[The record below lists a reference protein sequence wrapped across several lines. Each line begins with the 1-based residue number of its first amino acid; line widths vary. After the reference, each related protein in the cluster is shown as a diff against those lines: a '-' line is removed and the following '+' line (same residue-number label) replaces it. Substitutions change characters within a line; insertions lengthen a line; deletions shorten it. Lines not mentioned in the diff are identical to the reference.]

1 MHSTFNSMAPN
12 ASSMTGK
19 QLAAGTRINKYEIE
33 HVLGLGAY
41 GRVYLARDVKSST
54 KQYYAIKSLP
64 QQEPYVTDH
73 QRALQRT
80 ELTLHA
86 QLNHP
91 NIIRLEHIVQQD
103 DFIHVVL
110 EHGPQGDLFSAITE
124 QNRYFGNHN
133 LIRRVF
139 LQLIDA
145 VEHCH
150 SRHIYHRD
158 LKPENIL
165 VFDDGYTLKLA
176 DFGLATSDAVSRE
189 YGCGS
194 TFYFSPGKFQK
205 TKHISLFL
213 VLSSN
218 TNLKFFYSTECQG
231 AQKKANA
238 TGYATAPNDIW
249 SLGIILINL
258 AAGRNPWLQ
267 ACLDDESFRS
277 YLADRDFIY
286 KILPV
291 SRELNTILKR
301 ILCIDPARRIGLQEL
316 REAIQRC
323 KHFTRTR
330 EIERAENKPKLSLQN
345 MFPPSPPTTPNED
358 SSRPFFTPASPVCSP
373 TSTLMKQPLQPKQ
386 QLPWTP
392 PASPTSEDLP
402 PV

>member
-1 MHSTFNSMAPN
+1 
-12 ASSMTGK
+12 MTGK
-19 QLAAGTRINKYEIE
+19 QLAAGTRINKYEIK

-64 QQEPYVTDH
+64 QKKPYVTDH
-73 QRALQRT
+73 QRALQRA

-86 QLNHP
+86 RLNHP
-91 NIIRLEHIVQQD
+91 NVIRLEHIVQQD

-124 QNRYFGNHN
+124 RKRYFGNHN

-150 SRHIYHRD
+150 SRQVYHRD

-176 DFGLATSDAVSRE
+176 DFGLATSDTVSRE

-194 TFYFSPGKFQK
+194 TFYFSP
-205 TKHISLFL
+205 
-213 VLSSN
+213 
-218 TNLKFFYSTECQG
+218 ECQG

-277 YLADRDFIY
+277 YLADRDYIY

-301 ILCIDPARRIGLQEL
+301 ILCIDPSRRINLQEL
-316 REAIQRC
+316 REAIQQC
-323 KHFTRTR
+323 KYFTRTR
-330 EIERAENKPKLSLQN
+330 EIERAENKPRLSLQN
-345 MFPPSPPTTPNED
+345 MFPPSPPTTPNEE
-358 SSRPFFTPASPVCSP
+358 SSSNRPFFTPASPVSSR
-373 TSTLMKQPLQPKQ
+373 TSTIMKQSLQPKQQQ